1 MSARPPGE
9 TPDSHGATG
18 RKTVLVVDD
27 DQVGRES
34 LVEAVSEMGHLAIAA
49 ADGAAALRI
58 MAEQPIDLVLTDL
71 RMPDID
77 GLELLTR
84 VRRVDSKVSVILI
97 TAFASVKT
105 AIEAMKRGAFNY
117 IMKPIDL
124 GQLQA
129 QLDAA
134 FSAQGLLLENILL
147 RQHLQR
153 LGAFPE
159 LIGNS
164 QAMQAV
170 FELIGQVADA
180 QSVVLIRG
188 ESGTGKELV
197 ANAIHRHSGRA
208 SGPFV
213 KVNCAAL
220 SESLLESELFGHEE
234 GAYTGAVRQRLG
246 RFERADG
253 GTIFLDE
260 VSELAST
267 TQAKLLRVLQNYE
280 FERLGGTD
288 TLKVDVRVIAATN
301 ADLEARVQQERFRQD
316 LYFRLN
322 VVPLYLPPLR
332 ERREDIPL
340 LVHSF
345 IRRFARRNQKD
356 VHDISP
362 DAIRHLIHHDW
373 PGNVR
378 QLENCIERMVVIA
391 GKRILDL
398 DDLPQEILSAQPFK
412 AFPFPVGVTMKQLE
426 ERAIRETLKAT
437 GGNRKEAARILDIGL
452 RTLHR
457 KIEEYGIAR
466 VRPHKPDPSAPATGP
481 ERPGPAN

>member
-1 MSARPPGE
+1 MSDILLPANHSPVAGQTR
-9 TPDSHGATG
+9 
-18 RKTVLVVDD
+18 RKTILVVDD

-34 LVEAVSEMGHLAIAA
+34 LVEALCEMGHVVIGAP
-49 ADGAAALRI
+49 DGAAALRTVE
-58 MAEQPIDLVLTDL
+58 AQPIDLVLTDL

-77 GLELLTR
+77 GLELLSR
-84 VRRVDSKVSVILI
+84 VRRLDSKTSVILV
-97 TAFASVKT
+97 TAFASVGT
-105 AIEAMKRGAFNY
+105 AVEAMKRGAFNY

-124 GQLQA
+124 DALQA
-129 QLDAA
+129 QLEAA
-134 FSAQGLLLENILL
+134 FSSQDLLLENISL

-170 FELIGQVADA
+170 FELISQVADA

-234 GAYTGAVRQRLG
+234 GAFTGAVRQRPG
-246 RFERADG
+246 RFELADG

-260 VSELAST
+260 VSELAPT

-288 TLKVDVRVIAATN
+288 TLKVDVRVLAASN
-301 ADLEARVQQERFRQD
+301 ADLEARVNEERFRQD

-322 VVPLYLPPLR
+322 VVPLHLPPLR

-345 IRRFARRNQKD
+345 VRRFARRNQKD
-356 VHDISP
+356 VQDISP
-362 DAIRHLIHHDW
+362 DALRHLIHHDW

-378 QLENCIERMVVIA
+378 QLENCVERMVVTA
-391 GKRILDL
+391 SKRILDV
-398 DDLPQEILSAQPFK
+398 DDIPPEILPAESYK
-412 AFPFPVGVTMKQLE
+412 AFSFPVGITMKQLE
-426 ERAIRETLKAT
+426 EQAIRETLKST
-437 GGNRKEAARILDIGL
+437 NGNRKEAARVLNIGL

-457 KIEEYGIAR
+457 KIEEYNIAR
-466 VRPHKPDPSAPATGP
+466 VRPRSDAHAAPAPDP
-481 ERPGPAN
+481 E